1 LSHHLIKVRLPVRL
15 VVLILEER
23 IGVLEHYL
31 FGLLAIL
38 MLSDGLRLVPMDGA
52 PDTYPLFVVKSP
64 YVVHVALSH
73 SDLPLSLDKRIFLA
87 QVMLEVLRFALL
99 LG

>member
-38 MLSDGLRLVPMDGA
+38 RLRDGLRLVSMNGA
-52 PDTYPLFVVKSP
+52 PDTYPLFVVKP
-64 YVVHVALSH
+64 PNIVNVALSD
-73 SDLPLSLDKRIFLA
+73 SDLPLSLNEWVLLA
-87 QVMLEVLRFALL
+87 
-99 LG
+99 